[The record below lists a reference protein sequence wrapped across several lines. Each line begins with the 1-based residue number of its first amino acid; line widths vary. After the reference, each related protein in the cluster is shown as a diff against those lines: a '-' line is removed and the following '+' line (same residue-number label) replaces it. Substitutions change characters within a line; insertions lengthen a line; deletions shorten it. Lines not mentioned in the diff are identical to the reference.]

1 VPISL
6 SPSMLGPLYRVE
18 LSTAGRGAACV
29 VFTSSRERAAVL
41 RAALAEMSPD
51 ANTAECVHHCVYTK
65 MFALA
70 EECEE
75 LPQVARVFEEL
86 LMLGEGAIDGRC
98 KLHRLFCGLVENMSG
113 FTSCDGAHCVSASLY
128 NHKDRKSADSLFE
141 RIVQSI
147 NGGDTPST
155 GARSRQTSTWTSYT
169 RGQSTSYGNTL
180 DEDPSAKV
188 SFHRMCARARVS
200 GACLLLPTTR
210 YVRSR
215 TEPARG
221 HSSARAHCRT
231 AAARSKSPR
240 PTALAQGA

>member
-1 VPISL
+1 
-6 SPSMLGPLYRVE
+6 MLGPLYRVE

-128 NHKDRKSADSLFE
+128 NHKDRKSADRLPAPPSPLPPSPANNLPARPLPHPPISNPPSLFE

-188 SFHRMCARARVS
+188 SFHLAPSRHAGIHQHAPIAGRPRR
-200 GACLLLPTTR
+200 GASLLGLLR
-210 YVRSR
+210 
-215 TEPARG
+215 
-221 HSSARAHCRT
+221 
-231 AAARSKSPR
+231 
-240 PTALAQGA
+240 